1 MEGDG
6 ENLTVDFLKYLSVVS
21 GNQVQDSLK
30 KLILGKFP
38 FGNDI
43 PIQIKHRQSGKS
55 GRYACGLRKSCEG
68 INLLPANS
76 FLLRAVLLAYLNKTN
91 SGIMSTFF
99 KFLVAA
105 LVWLLFYLATFRG
118 CQEELCQACDPP
130 PPVTVADTL
139 PEEAGLPVYF
149 KWSDAEAYIGTGVEA
164 FLRSKATG
172 GDSSQLLEIT
182 GLYFEGE
189 QAASGSENLGLARA
203 KEVARLFDGLLDSMR
218 LQLRARQVETPEDAQ
233 SAPFEGA
240 LFEWVDPKSQSAV
253 DQLADRVSI
262 RFPTGSADRVYA
274 PEVDSFLIELA
285 AQLRSSGQR
294 VRITGHTDN
303 TGSAEK
309 NVGLGLA
316 RAEAVK
322 QFLVNAGVPES
333 QLTTDSKGDALPVA
347 SNATEEGRYQN
358 RRVEVRIEPQ

>member
-1 MEGDG
+1 
-6 ENLTVDFLKYLSVVS
+6 
-21 GNQVQDSLK
+21 
-30 KLILGKFP
+30 
-38 FGNDI
+38 
-43 PIQIKHRQSGKS
+43 
-55 GRYACGLRKSCEG
+55 
-68 INLLPANS
+68 
-76 FLLRAVLLAYLNKTN
+76 
-91 SGIMSTFF
+91 MSTFF

-105 LVWLLFYLATFRG
+105 LVWLLFYLITFRG
-118 CQEELCQACDPP
+118 CQEELCLACDPP

-139 PEEAGLPVYF
+139 QEDAGLPVYF
-149 KWSDAEAYIGTGVEA
+149 KWSDAEAYIGKGVEA
-164 FLRSKATG
+164 FLQKQVME
-172 GDSSQLLEIT
+172 GDSLQLLEIT

-189 QAASGSENLGLARA
+189 KTAAGSGNLGLARA
-203 KEVARLFDGLLDSMR
+203 GEVARLFDGLLDSTR
-218 LQLRARQVETPEDAQ
+218 LQLRARQVEAPEEAQ

-240 LFEWVDPKSQSAV
+240 LFQWVDPKSQSAV

-285 AQLRSSGQR
+285 EQLRSSGQR

-322 QFLVNAGVPES
+322 QFLVKAGVSAS
-333 QLTTDSKGDALPVA
+333 QVATDSKGDAQPVG

>member
-1 MEGDG
+1 
-6 ENLTVDFLKYLSVVS
+6 
-21 GNQVQDSLK
+21 
-30 KLILGKFP
+30 
-38 FGNDI
+38 
-43 PIQIKHRQSGKS
+43 
-55 GRYACGLRKSCEG
+55 
-68 INLLPANS
+68 
-76 FLLRAVLLAYLNKTN
+76 
-91 SGIMSTFF
+91 MSTFF

-105 LVWLLFYLATFRG
+105 LIWLLFYLATFRG
-118 CQEELCQACDPP
+118 CQEELCQSCDPAP
-130 PPVTVADTL
+130 SVTVADTL
-139 PEEAGLPVYF
+139 SEEAGLPVYF
-149 KWSDAEAYIGTGVEA
+149 KWSDAEAYIGKGVEA
-164 FLRSKATG
+164 FLQKQVME
-172 GDSSQLLEIT
+172 GDSLQLLEIT

-189 QAASGSENLGLARA
+189 KAVAGAENLGLARA
-203 KEVARLFDGLLDSMR
+203 REVARLFDGLLDSTR

-253 DQLADRVSI
+253 DQLADRISI

-285 AQLRSSGQR
+285 EQLRASGQR

-322 QFLVNAGVPES
+322 QFLVKAGVSAS
-333 QLTTDSKGDALPVA
+333 QITTDSKGDAQPVA